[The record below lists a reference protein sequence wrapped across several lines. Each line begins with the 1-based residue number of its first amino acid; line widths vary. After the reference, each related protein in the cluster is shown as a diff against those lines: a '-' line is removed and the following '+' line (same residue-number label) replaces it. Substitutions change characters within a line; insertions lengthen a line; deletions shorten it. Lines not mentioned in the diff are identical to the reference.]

1 MYSLQWRHNAHSG
14 VSNHRPLECVFNRVG
29 PVTRKPFPFD
39 NAVMYYSEG
48 VCYISLR
55 NVCADF
61 ETDRFVG
68 WIFLKAVVW
77 NKKVSLKS
85 KDLRRQ
91 FLFRVTA
98 LRNIQ
103 PTHWVQDERQS
114 RGHYVDKLL
123 GHSSCNLD
131 AMLINR
137 PLYLI
142 PDLYM
147 TCPFKIE

>member
-14 VSNHRPLECVFNRVG
+14 VSNHRPLECLFNRVG

-39 NAVMYYSEG
+39 DAVMYYSEG

-55 NVCADF
+55 NVSADF

-91 FLFRVTA
+91 FCFVSLLWETSNPQREMFSALFEFSLSIIHLYILGVF
-98 LRNIQ
+98 IQ
-103 PTHWVQDERQS
+103 LSWSIFRPSPYSFWTH
-114 RGHYVDKLL
+114 
-123 GHSSCNLD
+123 
-131 AMLINR
+131 
-137 PLYLI
+137 
-142 PDLYM
+142 
-147 TCPFKIE
+147 